1 MSKIINVRL
10 ELDKID
16 KSKIIVG
23 EKGKYLNIIVA
34 ERKETDQYGNT
45 HTVYIQ
51 QTKEEREAKEEKK
64 YMGSGKEY
72 EFENDVKNLVPGSE
86 DDDLPF

>member
-10 ELDKID
+10 ELGKID
-16 KSKIIVG
+16 KTKIVVG

-34 ERKETDQYGNT
+34 ERKDIDQYGNT
-45 HTVYIQ
+45 HTVFIQ
-51 QTKEEREAKEEKK
+51 QSKEERESKK
-64 YMGSGKEY
+64 DKTYMGSGKEY
-72 EFENDVKNLVPGSE
+72 EFENEVKNLVPGSD

>member
-16 KSKIIVG
+16 KTKIVVG

-51 QTKEEREAKEEKK
+51 QTKEEREAKEEKV
-64 YMGSGKEY
+64 YMGSGKEF
-72 EFENDVKNLVPGSE
+72 EFENDVKNLVPGSD

>member
-16 KSKIIVG
+16 KTKIVVG

-51 QTKEEREAKEEKK
+51 QSKEERESKEEKI

-72 EFENDVKNLVPGSE
+72 EFENNVTNLVPGSD

>member
-16 KSKIIVG
+16 KTKIVVG

-34 ERKETDQYGNT
+34 ERKRNRS
-45 HTVYIQ
+45 V
-51 QTKEEREAKEEKK
+51 REYPYCIYPA
-64 YMGSGKEY
+64 
-72 EFENDVKNLVPGSE
+72 D
-86 DDDLPF
+86 